1 MTLSAEV
8 CHGFSDLFGT
18 CHAVGVR
25 QGWTFPSVVY
35 ARTAWTRWSSMTFSW
50 ASSRVLL
57 AVALWIHHG
66 PGSNHI
72 MAKRHEIT
80 ISWPYEVKSVV
91 QLACMRSHGGVRART
106 VYIYIYI
113 YMAMFQKCSEHE
125 QLMGQ
130 MLSPDAFFV
139 CVSCSWSWGKST
151 LARDKFGP
159 SPKISWLLGDHWFV
173 ELVCSHVWTWVGK
186 PQALCRLLSQQCIYD
201 YMIMDASYPQ
211 LLKGLKWYTQGSPEG
226 GV

>member
-91 QLACMRSHGGVRART
+91 QLACMRSHGGSARRLWYY
-106 VYIYIYI
+106 VYIYIWQCFRDVQSMSSWWVKCFLQMPFSFSYPVPDPEVR
-113 YMAMFQKCSEHE
+113 ARWQGTSLDLAPKSPGCSEI
-125 QLMGQ
+125 
-130 MLSPDAFFV
+130 
-139 CVSCSWSWGKST
+139 T
-151 LARDKFGP
+151 
-159 SPKISWLLGDHWFV
+159 
-173 ELVCSHVWTWVGK
+173 
-186 PQALCRLLSQQCIYD
+186 
-201 YMIMDASYPQ
+201 
-211 LLKGLKWYTQGSPEG
+211 GLWNLFAVMFEPG
-226 GV
+226 